1 MSAENVEIIRRGFEA
16 FTDEG
21 VEGLAPMVD
30 PDMEAIAPPELS
42 TEPAV
47 YRGMDGIR
55 RWFAGFE
62 GSMQDVHFEADQFVA
77 AGDKVLVAAR
87 LVARG
92 AGSGL
97 HVEQPL
103 AQLWTMRDGKAIRL
117 NNYADMKS
125 AREAAGLAPDSA
137 AAS

>member
-21 VEGLAPMVD
+21 IEGLAPLID
-30 PDMEAIAPPELS
+30 PDMEATAPPELS

-62 GSMQDVHFEADQFVA
+62 GSMENVHFEADQFVD
-77 AGDKVLVAAR
+77 AGDKVIVAAR

-97 HVEQPL
+97 QVEQSMV
-103 AQLWTMRDGKAIRL
+103 QLWTMRDGKAIRL
-117 NNYADMKS
+117 DNYADMKT
-125 AREAAGLAPDSA
+125 ARDAAGLAPDSA
-137 AAS
+137 PAS